1 MTFSSFWGNIFAV
14 GEFMKI
20 KILADST
27 ADLTKEICEKFDI
40 EQLPLTV
47 SLGEN
52 DYFDG
57 VTINPQMIYDYVK
70 QTNQLPKT
78 SAINQMTYEHAYQ
91 KVFDEGYNGIVHFTI
106 SSEMSTCYNN
116 AVAAS
121 KQFENVAVVDSRT
134 LSTGIALLA
143 MYASELAKQGKFSAQ
158 EIAKKAEARIPFD
171 QTSFVV
177 DKLNY
182 LYKGGRCSAV
192 SLFGANLLKI
202 KPSIVVKTGNM
213 GVDKKYFGNL
223 EKVLIKYIQDTLQ
236 KYSNP
241 DYTRIFVTHTQLDKQ
256 IVDKVVDYLKQN
268 TQFKE
273 IWETTAGSTVTSHC
287 GSHTLGIL
295 YLNDGDKI

>member
-1 MTFSSFWGNIFAV
+1 
-14 GEFMKI
+14 MKI

-40 EQLPLTV
+40 EQLQLTV

-52 DYFDG
+52 DYVDG
-57 VTINPQMIYDYVK
+57 VTINPQMIYDFVK

-78 SAINQMTYEHAYQ
+78 SAINQMKYEETYQ
-91 KVFDEGYNGIVHFTI
+91 KILDSGYEGIVHFTI
-106 SSEMSTCYNN
+106 SGEMSTCYNN
-116 AVAAS
+116 AVMAA
-121 KQFENVAVVDSRT
+121 QNFQNVAVVDSRT

-143 MYASELAKQGKFSAQ
+143 MYASELAQKGDLSPN
-158 EIAKKAEARIPFD
+158 EIAEKVKARIPND
-171 QTSFVV
+171 QTSFVI

-192 SLFGANLLKI
+192 ALLGANLLKI
-202 KPSIVVKTGNM
+202 KPSIVVKDGKM
-213 GVDKKYFGNL
+213 GVDKKYFGNQD
-223 EKVLIKYIQDTLQ
+223 KVLIKYVQDTLQ
-236 KYSNP
+236 KYNNP
-241 DYTRIFVTHTQLDKQ
+241 DYTRIFVTHTEMDKQ
-256 IVDKVVDYLKQN
+256 IVENVVNYIKNN

-295 YLNDGDKI
+295 YLNDGEQK